1 MSAHI
6 SRLSGV
12 TKELRVQWLQTRE
25 SWRDAKA
32 LEFEAK
38 YMDELFASVERALTV
53 MEQIDKLSSR
63 IKKDCE

>member
-12 TKELRVQWLQTRE
+12 TKELKVQWLQTRE